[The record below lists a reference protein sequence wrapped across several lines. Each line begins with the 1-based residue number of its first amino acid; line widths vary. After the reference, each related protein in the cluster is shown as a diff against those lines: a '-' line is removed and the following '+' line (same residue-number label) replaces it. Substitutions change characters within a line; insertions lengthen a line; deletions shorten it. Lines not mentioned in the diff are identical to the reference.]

1 MDLLW
6 PIILIAVPAIG
17 LSALLA
23 RETAKKNV
31 EPLNILDLE
40 QPLKND
46 VYEETFPL
54 LHRIHLGAVCYFTYI
69 LHRLCKHSMVFTNR
83 KIYNAYCRN
92 EHTIPKEN
100 SYDNLSF

>member
-1 MDLLW
+1 MMDLLW

-31 EPLNILDLE
+31 EPLNMLDLE

-46 VYEETFPL
+46 VYMRRLFLFCTASSQGAA
-54 LHRIHLGAVCYFTYI
+54 LHFT
-69 LHRLCKHSMVFTNR
+69 
-83 KIYNAYCRN
+83 
-92 EHTIPKEN
+92 
-100 SYDNLSF
+100 

>member
-1 MDLLW
+1 MMDLLW

-23 RETAKKNV
+23 RQTAKKNV
-31 EPLNILDLE
+31 EPLNMPDLE

-54 LHRIHLGAVCYFTYI
+54 LYRILSRCGLAFYMDFT
-69 LHRLCKHSMVFTNR
+69 
-83 KIYNAYCRN
+83 
-92 EHTIPKEN
+92 
-100 SYDNLSF
+100 

>member
-1 MDLLW
+1 MMDLLW

-31 EPLNILDLE
+31 EPLNMLDLE

-54 LHRIHLGAVCYFTYI
+54 LHRIQLGAVCYFTYI
-69 LHRLCKHSMVFTNR
+69 LHRLCKHSMVFTNV
-83 KIYNAYCRN
+83 KI
-92 EHTIPKEN
+92 
-100 SYDNLSF
+100 